1 MEEIKPIIID
11 DINNLNNYIDVLEKI
26 KVYVCSSAC
35 GKSYLCEHD
44 ERFFDLDK
52 YRVNLEE
59 QNIENFNELTN
70 QKLLEL
76 VKNNSVVLNAPRPEF
91 LDFLYNNNIPY
102 CQMYAKPEC
111 QEEYKERMLN
121 RGSSKEFA
129 EQFSSMI
136 SEHYPY
142 SVNDPRATIKIEH
155 SKNEY
160 ASDYLFRIFGEL
172 QYQSNTIQQKETD
185 QNNIIQTKT
194 EYEQKNY
201 ETVENNQLNNQN
213 QQNNNEQQNTNI
225 SQNSVQNNQHSNNN
239 PQHNTE
245 NNQSTNEN
253 IATNS
258 QPQM

>member
-1 MEEIKPIIID
+1 MSY
-11 DINNLNNYIDVLEKI
+11 NNLNNYIDVLEKI

-142 SVNDPRATIKIEH
+142 SVNDPRATIKIEL

-225 SQNSVQNNQHSNNN
+225 SQNSAQNNQHSNNN